1 MSLLESVILLDEMEI
16 ISSEDNGSSHLVGKD
31 DSLEESTSNGNLGG
45 EWALMIDVL
54 SFNGSLWSFET

>member
-54 SFNGSLWSFET
+54 SFNGSLRSFET